1 MKSTTE
7 ALSRG
12 TVIGAWL
19 RLLRPQQWVK
29 NAFVLTPLV
38 FSGRFTHLPSVEQAL
53 AAFVAFC
60 LVASG
65 VYAGNDVV
73 DRHADRA
80 HPTKRHRPVAAGFIP
95 VGGALAVALTCVGL
109 ALAIALAVHPAL
121 AAIIATYLGLNVLYT
136 LWLKRVVLLDVF
148 TIAAFFVLRLLAGAT
163 AIAVAPSI
171 WLLLCGGLLA
181 LYLGFAKR
189 RHELLLLG
197 QQSSEHRSVLTEY
210 SPMFLDQMSTV
221 LLSVTVVSYIM
232 YTVSQQKLAE
242 VGSYGLT
249 GSTVFVLYG
258 VFRYLYLVHQRQGG
272 SPTETLLTDRSL
284 IITVLLWFGYC
295 ALVIYRPF

>member
-1 MKSTTE
+1 MAS
-7 ALSRG
+7 AQPLPRAA
-12 TVIGAWL
+12 VAGAWL

-29 NAFVLTPLV
+29 NGFVLFPLV
-38 FSGRFTHLPSVEQAL
+38 FSGQFTRMESVREAL
-53 AAFVAFC
+53 AAFCAFC

-73 DRHADRA
+73 DRQADRA
-80 HPTKRHRPVAAGFIP
+80 HPTKRHRPVAAGIIP
-95 VGGALAVALTCVGL
+95 VGGALAVAAGCVVA

-121 AAIIATYLGLNVLYT
+121 AGIIAAYLGLNVLYT
-136 LWLKRVVLLDVF
+136 LWLKRMVLLDVF

-163 AIAVAPSI
+163 AIAVTPSI

-197 QQSSEHRSVLTEY
+197 EQSTEHRSVLTEY

-232 YTVSQQKLAE
+232 YTVSEQKLAE
-242 VGSYGLT
+242 VGSYALT

-258 VFRYLYLVHQRQGG
+258 VFRYLYLVHQRQQG

-284 IITVLLWFGYC
+284 IVAVVLWVVYC
-295 ALVIYRPF
+295 ALVIAHVT

>member
-1 MKSTTE
+1 VATS
-7 ALSRG
+7 APLARSA
-12 TVIGAWL
+12 VLAAWI

-38 FSGRFTHLPSVEQAL
+38 FSGNFLQGEAVEQAL
-53 AAFVAFC
+53 AAFCAFC

-80 HPTKRHRPVAAGFIP
+80 HPVKRNRPVAAGIIP
-95 VGGALAVALTCVGL
+95 VGGALAVALSAVVL
-109 ALAIALAVHPAL
+109 ALAIGMAVHPAL
-121 AAIIATYLGLNVLYT
+121 AGIIATYLGLNVLYT
-136 LWLKRVVLLDVF
+136 LWLKHMVLLDVF

-189 RHELLLLG
+189 RHELVLLG
-197 QQSSEHRSVLTEY
+197 TQSSEHRSVLSEY

-221 LLSVTVVSYIM
+221 LLAVTVVSYIM
-232 YTVSQQKLAE
+232 YTVSQEKLAE
-242 VGSYGLT
+242 VGSYALT

-284 IITVLLWFGYC
+284 MVAVVLWFAYC
-295 ALVIYRPF
+295 GMVIYLPL

>member
-38 FSGRFTHLPSVEQAL
+38 FSGQFTHLPSVEQAL

-80 HPTKRHRPVAAGFIP
+80 HPTKRHRPVAAGLIP

-109 ALAIALAVHPAL
+109 ALAIASGSVPLASA
-121 AAIIATYLGLNVLYT
+121 
-136 LWLKRVVLLDVF
+136 
-148 TIAAFFVLRLLAGAT
+148 
-163 AIAVAPSI
+163 
-171 WLLLCGGLLA
+171 
-181 LYLGFAKR
+181 
-189 RHELLLLG
+189 
-197 QQSSEHRSVLTEY
+197 
-210 SPMFLDQMSTV
+210 
-221 LLSVTVVSYIM
+221 
-232 YTVSQQKLAE
+232 
-242 VGSYGLT
+242 
-249 GSTVFVLYG
+249 
-258 VFRYLYLVHQRQGG
+258 
-272 SPTETLLTDRSL
+272 
-284 IITVLLWFGYC
+284 
-295 ALVIYRPF
+295 

>member
-1 MKSTTE
+1 MAS
-7 ALSRG
+7 AQPLPRAA
-12 TVIGAWL
+12 VAGAWL
-19 RLLRPQQWVK
+19 RLLRPQQWVT
-29 NAFVLTPLV
+29 NGFVLFPLV
-38 FSGRFTHLPSVEQAL
+38 FSGQFTRMESVREAL
-53 AAFVAFC
+53 AAFCAFC

-73 DRHADRA
+73 DRQADRA
-80 HPTKRHRPVAAGFIP
+80 HPTKRHRPVAAGIIP
-95 VGGALAVALTCVGL
+95 VGGALAVAAGCVVA

-121 AAIIATYLGLNVLYT
+121 AGIIAAYLGLNVLYT
-136 LWLKRVVLLDVF
+136 LWLKRMVLLDVF

-163 AIAVAPSI
+163 AIAVTPSI

-197 QQSSEHRSVLTEY
+197 EQSTEHRSVLTEY

-232 YTVSQQKLAE
+232 YTVSEQKLAE
-242 VGSYGLT
+242 VGSYALT

-258 VFRYLYLVHQRQGG
+258 VFRYLYLVHQRQQG

-284 IITVLLWFGYC
+284 IVAVVLWVVYC
-295 ALVIYRPF
+295 ALVIAHVT

>member
-1 MKSTTE
+1 MATS
-7 ALSRG
+7 APLARSA
-12 TVIGAWL
+12 VLAAWI

-38 FSGRFTHLPSVEQAL
+38 FSGNFLQGEAVEQAL
-53 AAFVAFC
+53 AAFCAFC

-80 HPTKRHRPVAAGFIP
+80 HPVKRNRPVAAGIIP
-95 VGGALAVALTCVGL
+95 VGGALAVALSAVVL
-109 ALAIALAVHPAL
+109 ALAIGMAVHPAL
-121 AAIIATYLGLNVLYT
+121 AGIIATYLGLNVLYT
-136 LWLKRVVLLDVF
+136 LWLKHMVLLDVF

-189 RHELLLLG
+189 RHELVLLG
-197 QQSSEHRSVLTEY
+197 TQSSEHRSVLSEY

-221 LLSVTVVSYIM
+221 LLAVTVVSYIM
-232 YTVSQQKLAE
+232 YTVSQEKLAE
-242 VGSYGLT
+242 VGSYALT

-284 IITVLLWFGYC
+284 MVAVVLWFAYC
-295 ALVIYRPF
+295 GMVIYLPL

>member
-38 FSGRFTHLPSVEQAL
+38 FSGRFTDLRSVEQAL

-80 HPTKRHRPVAAGFIP
+80 HPTKRHRPVAAGLIP

-163 AIAVAPSI
+163 AIAVTPSI

-189 RHELLLLG
+189 RNELVMLEDAGSHRRILQEYTVGLLDQLITIVTAATLMAYMLYTFFSPTGKERPWLMATIPFVIYGIFRFLYLMHRHGKGGDPSSELIEDRNLLVCALLFGLTAAAVMLLG
-197 QQSSEHRSVLTEY
+197 R
-210 SPMFLDQMSTV
+210 
-221 LLSVTVVSYIM
+221 
-232 YTVSQQKLAE
+232 
-242 VGSYGLT
+242 
-249 GSTVFVLYG
+249 
-258 VFRYLYLVHQRQGG
+258 
-272 SPTETLLTDRSL
+272 
-284 IITVLLWFGYC
+284 
-295 ALVIYRPF
+295 

>member
-1 MKSTTE
+1 VATS
-7 ALSRG
+7 APLARSA
-12 TVIGAWL
+12 VLAAWI

-38 FSGRFTHLPSVEQAL
+38 FSGKFLQGEAVEQAL
-53 AAFVAFC
+53 AAFCAFC

-80 HPTKRHRPVAAGFIP
+80 HPVKRNRPVAAGIIP
-95 VGGALAVALTCVGL
+95 VGGALAVALSAVVL
-109 ALAIALAVHPAL
+109 ALAIGMAVHPAL
-121 AAIIATYLGLNVLYT
+121 AGIIATYLGLNVLYT
-136 LWLKRVVLLDVF
+136 LWLKHMVLLDVF

-189 RHELLLLG
+189 RHELVLLG
-197 QQSSEHRSVLTEY
+197 TQSSEHRSVLSEY

-221 LLSVTVVSYIM
+221 LLAVTVVSYIM
-232 YTVSQQKLAE
+232 YTVSQEKLAE
-242 VGSYGLT
+242 VGSYALT

-284 IITVLLWFGYC
+284 MVAVVLWFAYC
-295 ALVIYRPF
+295 GMVIYLPL